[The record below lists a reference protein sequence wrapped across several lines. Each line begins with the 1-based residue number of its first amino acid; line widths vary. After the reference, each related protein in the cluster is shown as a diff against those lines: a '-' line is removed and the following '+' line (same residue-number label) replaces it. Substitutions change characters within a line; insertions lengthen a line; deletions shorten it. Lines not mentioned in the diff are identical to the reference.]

1 MKITIIA
8 AVANNHVIGAD
19 NKLLWHMPA
28 DLKHF
33 KSLTMGHTMIMGRKT
48 FESIGK
54 SLPGRR
60 TIVVT
65 RKEDYNAQGSDIAN
79 SLEDAFK
86 MLKKSEEGFVV
97 GGAEIYQQTIDL
109 HQAHKL
115 IITRIFASFEGD
127 AFFPDVDPNK
137 WKLVERNDH
146 KADEK
151 NPYDF
156 TYLTYKRK

>member
-1 MKITIIA
+1 MKLTIIA

-19 NKLLWHMPA
+19 NRLLWHLPA

-54 SLPGRR
+54 PLPGRR

-65 RKEDYNAQGSDIAN
+65 RKEDYDAQGCGIAH
-79 SLEDAFK
+79 SLEKAFK
-86 MLKKSEEGFVV
+86 MLKKSEEAFVV
-97 GGAEIYQQTIDL
+97 GGADIYQQTINL

-115 IITRIFASFEGD
+115 IITRVFASFEGD